1 VVFVLL
7 LCVDNNKKY
16 AGNTIS
22 DMMGIG
28 SAWYVETWATRLGAV
43 PPDLTPAQLELTA
56 SRSEGLIDG

>member
-1 VVFVLL
+1 VVSVLL
-7 LCVDNNKKY
+7 LFVY

-43 PPDLTPAQLELTA
+43 PPDLTPAQLELTT
-56 SRSEGLIDG
+56 SRSERFIDG